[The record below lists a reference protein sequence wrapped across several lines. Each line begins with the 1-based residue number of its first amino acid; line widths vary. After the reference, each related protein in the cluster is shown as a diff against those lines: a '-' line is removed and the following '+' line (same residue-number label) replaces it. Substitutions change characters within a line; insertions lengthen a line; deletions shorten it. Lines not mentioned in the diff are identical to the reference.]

1 MLASEIEQLEMK
13 PFEDSA
19 ARPDPWAPAQINWY
33 VVRTP
38 DGRQV
43 GAVVLNSLTHRW
55 EWGIMAHVL
64 RGAGPC
70 AGPAAGFE
78 AIKARLLELR

>member
-1 MLASEIEQLEMK
+1 MSEVEVAELRLE
-13 PFEDSA
+13 PFTDSA
-19 ARPDPWAPAQINWY
+19 ARPDPWAPAQISWY

-43 GAVVLNSLTHRW
+43 GAVVLNSLTHTW
-55 EWGIMAHVL
+55 QWGLMAHVL
-64 RGAGPC
+64 RDAGPC

-78 AIKARLLELR
+78 CIKRRLAELG